1 MASRREFLQV
11 GVAALALPISA
22 RAGVKR
28 GEAKP
33 AAGAAAN
40 ESTPAELYK
49 VIYDERHASSRAF
62 AAEVTRL
69 GATVHAIKGDI
80 TDLWFRDLDARWK
93 KESVA
98 IAGLTE
104 HGPLFCLERL
114 SWDHGM
120 RVVYRADHT
129 YRADGYMEHE
139 LSGSER
145 MLRQAVDLS
154 SSGPDWGARVASLLT
169 RCPAA
174 RAQAS
179 KLTVVTPAAKQ
190 AGDPEHLVSWVI
202 APVGAARRF
211 SHA

>member
-1 MASRREFLQV
+1 MASRREFLQIA
-11 GVAALALPISA
+11 GAALALPISA
-22 RAGVKR
+22 RSG
-28 GEAKP
+28 AKSAVASP
-33 AAGAAAN
+33 AGAHAAA
-40 ESTPAELYK
+40 PLYK

-62 AAEVTRL
+62 AAEVARL
-69 GATVHAIKGDI
+69 GAPVHAIKGDI

-93 KESVA
+93 KQPVA

-104 HGPLFCLERL
+104 HGALFCLERL

-139 LSGSER
+139 FSGSER
-145 MLRQAVDLS
+145 MLREAVDLS
-154 SSGPDWGARVASLLT
+154 SSGPDWSARVASLLT

-179 KLTVVTPAAKQ
+179 KLTVVTPAARQ

-202 APVGAARRF
+202 APIGDARKF
-211 SHA
+211 SRA

>member
-22 RAGVKR
+22 RAASK
-28 GEAKP
+28 AS
-33 AAGAAAN
+33 AGALAGSA
-40 ESTPAELYK
+40 PAKLYK

-62 AAEVTRL
+62 AAEVSRL
-69 GATVHAIKGDI
+69 GAPVHAIKGDI

-93 KESVA
+93 KQPAA

-104 HGPLFCLERL
+104 HGALFCLERL

-154 SSGPDWGARVASLLT
+154 SSGPDWGTRVASLLT
-169 RCPAA
+169 RCPAT

-179 KLTVVTPAAKQ
+179 KLTVVTPTARQ

-202 APVGAARRF
+202 APVGDARKF
-211 SHA
+211 SRA

>member
-1 MASRREFLQV
+1 MASRREFLQI

-22 RAGVKR
+22 RTGVKR
-28 GEAKP
+28 S
-33 AAGAAAN
+33 AGAIAG
-40 ESTPAELYK
+40 ESAPAPLYK

-62 AAEVTRL
+62 AREVGRL
-69 GATVHAIKGDI
+69 GAPIYAIKGDI
-80 TDLWFRDLDARWK
+80 TELWFHDLDARWT
-93 KESVA
+93 KEPVA

-129 YRADGYMEHE
+129 YRPDGYMEHE

-145 MLRQAVDLS
+145 MLREAVDLS
-154 SSGPDWGARVASLLT
+154 SSGPDWSTRAAALLM
-169 RCPAA
+169 RCPAS

-179 KLTVVTPAAKQ
+179 KLTVVTPATPQ
-190 AGDPEHLVSWVI
+190 TGDPEHLVSWVI
-202 APVGAARRF
+202 APVGAARKF
-211 SHA
+211 SRT

>member
-11 GVAALALPISA
+11 AGVALALPISA
-22 RAGVKR
+22 RAGS
-28 GEAKP
+28 KP
-33 AAGAAAN
+33 ASAALAGETA
-40 ESTPAELYK
+40 PAQLYK

-62 AAEVTRL
+62 AAEVARL
-69 GATVHAIKGDI
+69 GAPVHAIQGDI
-80 TDLWFRDLDARWK
+80 TELWFRDLDARWK
-93 KESVA
+93 KQPVA

-104 HGPLFCLERL
+104 HGALFCLERL

-145 MLRQAVDLS
+145 MLREAVDLS
-154 SSGPDWGARVASLLT
+154 ASGPGWSTRVASLLT

-179 KLTVVTPAAKQ
+179 KLTVVTPAVRQ

-202 APVGAARRF
+202 APVGDARKF

>member
-1 MASRREFLQV
+1 MASRREFLQI

-22 RAGVKR
+22 RAGVKTT
-28 GEAKP
+28 A
-33 AAGAAAN
+33 AAGASA
-40 ESTPAELYK
+40 PAQLYK

-62 AAEVTRL
+62 GSEVKRL
-69 GATVHAIKGDI
+69 GAPLHSIKGDI
-80 TDLWFRDLDARWK
+80 TDFWFHDLDARWK
-93 KESVA
+93 KAPVA
-98 IAGLTE
+98 VAGLTE

-145 MLRQAVDLS
+145 MLREAVDLS
-154 SSGPDWGARVASLLT
+154 SSGPDWSTRVASLVT
-169 RCPAA
+169 RCPAS

-179 KLTVVTPAAKQ
+179 KLTVVTPAARP
-190 AGDPEHLVSWVI
+190 AGDPPHLVSWVI
-202 APVGAARRF
+202 APAGGTRNYSGA
-211 SHA
+211 

>member
-1 MASRREFLQV
+1 MASRREFLQI

-22 RAGVKR
+22 RAGL
-28 GEAKP
+28 KP
-33 AAGAAAN
+33 AATSAAGELAP
-40 ESTPAELYK
+40 TQLYK
-49 VIYDERHASSRAF
+49 VIFDERHASSRAF
-62 AAEVTRL
+62 ASEVKRL
-69 GATVHAIKGDI
+69 GAPVCAIKGDI
-80 TDLWFRDLDARWK
+80 TDLWFNDLDARWR
-93 KESVA
+93 KEPVA

-114 SWDHGM
+114 AWDHGM

-145 MLRQAVDLS
+145 MLREAVDLS
-154 SSGPDWGARVASLLT
+154 SSGPDWSSRVASLLT
-169 RCPAA
+169 RCPAS

-179 KLTVVTPAAKQ
+179 KLTVVTPAVKQ

-202 APVGAARRF
+202 APVGAARKF
-211 SHA
+211 SRS

>member
-22 RAGVKR
+22 RAASKPSASALA
-28 GEAKP
+28 GESAPAK
-33 AAGAAAN
+33 
-40 ESTPAELYK
+40 LYK

-62 AAEVTRL
+62 AAEVARL
-69 GATVHAIKGDI
+69 GAPVHAIKGDI

-93 KESVA
+93 KQPVA

-104 HGPLFCLERL
+104 HGALFCLERL

-120 RVVYRADHT
+120 RVIYRADHT

-139 LSGSER
+139 FSGSER
-145 MLRQAVDLS
+145 MLREAVDLS
-154 SSGPDWGARVASLLT
+154 SSGPDWSARVASLLT

-179 KLTVVTPAAKQ
+179 KLTVVTPAARQ

-202 APVGAARRF
+202 APIGDARKF
-211 SHA
+211 SRA

>member
-1 MASRREFLQV
+1 MASRREFLQI
-11 GVAALALPISA
+11 GVAAFALPISA

-28 GEAKP
+28 TTGAIAGESAP
-33 AAGAAAN
+33 A
-40 ESTPAELYK
+40 PLYK

-62 AAEVTRL
+62 ADEIRKL
-69 GATVHAIKGDI
+69 GALVYAIKGDI
-80 TDLWFRDLDARWK
+80 TDLWFHDLDARWK
-93 KESVA
+93 KEPLA

-129 YRADGYMEHE
+129 YRPDGYMEHE

-145 MLRQAVDLS
+145 MLREAVDLS
-154 SSGPDWGARVASLLT
+154 LSGPDWSSRAAALLM
-169 RCPAA
+169 RCPAS

-179 KLTVVTPAAKQ
+179 KLTVVTPAARQ

-202 APVGAARRF
+202 APVGTARKF

>member
-1 MASRREFLQV
+1 MASRREFLQIA
-11 GVAALALPISA
+11 GAALALPISA
-22 RAGVKR
+22 RAG
-28 GEAKP
+28 AKP
-33 AAGAAAN
+33 AAGAATGEFAP
-40 ESTPAELYK
+40 TRLYK
-49 VIYDERHASSRAF
+49 VIFDERHASSRAF

-69 GATVHAIKGDI
+69 GASVHPIKGDI

-93 KESVA
+93 RQPVA

-104 HGPLFCLERL
+104 HGALFCLERL

-145 MLRQAVDLS
+145 MLREAVDLS
-154 SSGPDWGARVASLLT
+154 SSGPDWSTRVASLLT
-169 RCPAA
+169 RCPSA

-179 KLTVVTPAAKQ
+179 KLTVVTPAARQ

-202 APVGAARRF
+202 APVGDARKF
-211 SHA
+211 SRA

>member
-1 MASRREFLQV
+1 MASRREFLQI

-22 RAGVKR
+22 RAAV
-28 GEAKP
+28 KP
-33 AAGAAAN
+33 AAAAAGGD
-40 ESTPAELYK
+40 SAPVQLYK

-62 AAEVTRL
+62 AAEVVNL
-69 GATVHAIKGDI
+69 GAPVHAIKGDI

-93 KESVA
+93 KQPSA

-104 HGPLFCLERL
+104 HGALFCLERL

-145 MLRQAVDLS
+145 MLREAVDLS
-154 SSGPDWGARVASLLT
+154 SSGPDWSTRVAGLLT

-202 APVGAARRF
+202 APVGDARKF
-211 SHA
+211 SRA